1 MAWRPARIALAV
13 ALGAAVLLLLAD
25 LRGVAPTAALRGAVG
40 AMTGPAEEALAGIG
54 RGIGQ
59 RVGGSA
65 VERDRIAQLEAELAE
80 ARAAAAAAAAGQ
92 LDEARAR
99 EVAAG
104 LPSTGYRQVE
114 ARVVA
119 TATPQDQVRSVTIS
133 AGSGQGVAPGL
144 AVVAAGG
151 LAGVVDAVSPG
162 VATVRL
168 VVDPA
173 TELPARVA
181 VSAELGVVRGA
192 GADLG
197 LTPLDPLAAMAVG
210 DLVITVGTS
219 DGAIPAD
226 LPIGRIVTI
235 AGSAAELSRRAAVAP
250 GVDPATLDHVVVLV
264 PEADG

>member
-13 ALGAAVLLLLAD
+13 ALGAAMLLLLAD
-25 LRGVAPTAALRGAVG
+25 LRGVAPTRALRGAVG
-40 AMTGPAEEALAGIG
+40 AISGPVEEALAGIG

-65 VERDRIAQLEAELAE
+65 EERARIAQLEAELTE

-92 LDEARAR
+92 LDASQAR

-104 LPSTGYRQVE
+104 MPATGYRQVA
-114 ARVVA
+114 ARIVA

-133 AGSGQGVAPGL
+133 AGSAQGVAPGL
-144 AVVAAGG
+144 AVVSAGG
-151 LAGVVDAVSPG
+151 LAGVVDSVSPG

-173 TELPARVA
+173 TELPARIA
-181 VSAELGVVRGA
+181 ASAERGVARGS
-192 GADLG
+192 GADLA

-210 DLVITVGTS
+210 DLVATVGTA

-226 LPIGRIVTI
+226 LPIGRIETI
-235 AGSAAELSRRAAVAP
+235 TGSAAELSRRAVVAP

-264 PEADG
+264 PEGAG